1 MLQCEGYKMFRG
13 TCMFLPSLLGVP
25 AKHYHGTWLYKP
37 DNRMWYLNGCP
48 DYPFGTSFHADR
60 ILIVEDEG

>member
-13 TCMFLPSLLGVP
+13 TCMFLPSLAGVP
-25 AKHYHGTWLYKP
+25 AKSFHGTWLYNP
-37 DNRMWYLNGCP
+37 ENNHWYLNGCP
-48 DYPFGTSFHADR
+48 DYPYGTSFKADR